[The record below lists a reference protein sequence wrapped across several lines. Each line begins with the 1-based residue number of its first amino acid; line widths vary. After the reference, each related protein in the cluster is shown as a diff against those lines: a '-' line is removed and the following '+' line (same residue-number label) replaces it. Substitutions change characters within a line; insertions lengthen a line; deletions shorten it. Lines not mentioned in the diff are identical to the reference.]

1 MEVENNVAFYSRLVA
16 NGALIQLLACFLLAS
31 RSDPYAVAPLIALY
45 STRESDRRAMMLYF
59 VVTCIAGA
67 FELIYL
73 LRGGPD
79 GVWVTLGVLLE
90 FGIKLGMLFP
100 AMKLHD
106 LLPEKRAP
114 RVEPAQLQAQMA
126 AVVQQV
132 LSEHLERLKTR
143 PATVQRPPAV
153 TPEDGADGSWDT
165 V

>member
-1 MEVENNVAFYSRLVA
+1 MWHSIRDWSRTAHLSSYLHAFCWHLVQ
-16 NGALIQLLACFLLAS
+16 I
-31 RSDPYAVAPLIALY
+31 R
-45 STRESDRRAMMLYF
+45 
-59 VVTCIAGA
+59 A